1 MSFSLEMLLAIMVF
15 LLIVFLILY
24 LDKKIYFTNK
34 DLLEKDIERKIKIES
49 EVTRRTFSEVEK
61 QLKELKE
68 ELTKINQAL
77 KEKSEQNEGEKSKT
91 DSGSPEVQNK
101 GTALAAPT
109 GNNLLPA
116 DIKREVCVYVP
127 SMKIWGIGLIVG
139 LLILITPILCKI
151 IESLFIRQ
159 PEYRTDL
166 YLRWPVWPYVVQ
178 IFGLLFI
185 FGIFAFV
192 IAAIIKIAKED

>member
-1 MSFSLEMLLAIMVF
+1 MSISLEMLLAIMVF

-24 LDKKIYFTNK
+24 VDKKTYFANK
-34 DLLEKDIERKIKIES
+34 SLLEKDIEIKIEN
-49 EVTRRTFSEVEK
+49 EVIRGTSSEVEK

-77 KEKSEQNEGEKSKT
+77 KEKSEQSGGGEPNQTANLSLEQK
-91 DSGSPEVQNK
+91 DAIPPE
-101 GTALAAPT
+101 APT
-109 GNNLLPA
+109 RDSLRSA

-159 PEYRTDL
+159 PEFRTDL

>member
-24 LDKKIYFTNK
+24 VDKKTYFANK
-34 DLLEKDIERKIKIES
+34 SLLEKDIEIKIEN
-49 EVTRRTFSEVEK
+49 EVIRGTSSEVEK

-77 KEKSEQNEGEKSKT
+77 KEKSEQSGGGEPNQTANLSLEQK
-91 DSGSPEVQNK
+91 DAIPPE
-101 GTALAAPT
+101 APT
-109 GNNLLPA
+109 RDSLRSA

-166 YLRWPVWPYVVQ
+166 YLRWPVGHMWHRSLACYLYLG
-178 IFGLLFI
+178 FLLLLLLPLS
-185 FGIFAFV
+185 
-192 IAAIIKIAKED
+192 K

>member
-24 LDKKIYFTNK
+24 VDKKTYFANK
-34 DLLEKDIERKIKIES
+34 SLLEKDIEIKIEN
-49 EVTRRTFSEVEK
+49 EVIRGTSSEVEK

-77 KEKSEQNEGEKSKT
+77 KEKSEQSGGEPNQTANLSLEQK
-91 DSGSPEVQNK
+91 DAIPPE
-101 GTALAAPT
+101 APT
-109 GNNLLPA
+109 RDSLRSA

-159 PEYRTDL
+159 PEFRTDL